1 MQNGKE
7 CKGIK
12 TKNIFFGGIERERR
26 TGYRWKIGENGWN
39 GECGD
44 WRSPRRRLGSCGV
57 ILLFDKDAKSNEN
70 TFSQLK
76 GVVREWNMRTYA
88 PNGTKNVASG
98 ENRDAG
104 SRTAYMDGWAESGW
118 GFSLHSMRV
127 YSRFLSQYLNYYF
140 RKRAICATRFLR
152 IRFILFSPTY
162 FSHPAN
168 VFCVFAY
175 ECGSTT
181 MEISIFFS
189 AIRSCLL
196 CGYVLKNQL

>member
-1 MQNGKE
+1 
-7 CKGIK
+7 
-12 TKNIFFGGIERERR
+12 
-26 TGYRWKIGENGWN
+26 
-39 GECGD
+39 
-44 WRSPRRRLGSCGV
+44 
-57 ILLFDKDAKSNEN
+57 
-70 TFSQLK
+70 
-76 GVVREWNMRTYA
+76 MRTYA

-98 ENRDAG
+98 ENRETG

-181 MEISIFFS
+181 MEISIFFFCHS
-189 AIRSCLL
+189 QLPTLRLRVEKS
-196 CGYVLKNQL
+196 VVMLKYYTWTRRNQSFLAKTTNIFPGMTID